1 MKREL
6 RIPGFDYRRLEVNEA
21 SYLVA
26 MGGEGPPVLLLHG
39 YPQTHYCWHR
49 VAPELVRSHAV
60 IAIDLRGY
68 GASRAP
74 RGGPLG
80 EGYSKREMAAD
91 AVSLLDALGIE
102 RPAVVGHDRGGRVA
116 YRMALDHPERVERL
130 AVLNVVPTVEQF
142 DRVTPAN
149 AIDYWPWFFLAQPP
163 PFPERLIAA
172 APQHYLRS
180 VIAAWAAWPERIGTE
195 AMAHYVE
202 AFDEATIAATCADY
216 RASFHI
222 DRPLDAADRTA
233 GRQIGC
239 PLLVVWASWT
249 RASSVR
255 TSRPQRVRQK
265 DLWTCG
271 AAGPIASKGEGSRR
285 ATSSPRRHPPTC
297 SMPSPRSSPRGS
309 DPPGKSRRGYS
320 YASDSST
327 SSRDAR
333 RAGPIAASTPA
344 SAASTSRISRDPIGN
359 ESEKPSSASGREIRT
374 EKTIPRIEPR
384 IAPIS
389 AVITAS

>member
-233 GRQIGC
+233 GRRIGC
-239 PLLVVWASWT
+239 PLLVVWGELDEGFVGADEPT
-249 RASSVR
+249 AA
-255 TSRPQRVRQK
+255 RPAEGPLDVWRRWADRVEGR
-265 DLWTCG
+265 G
-271 AAGPIASKGEGSRR
+271 IASGHFIAEEAPSDLLDAVAPFLAARLGS
-285 ATSSPRRHPPTC
+285 
-297 SMPSPRSSPRGS
+297 
-309 DPPGKSRRGYS
+309 
-320 YASDSST
+320 
-327 SSRDAR
+327 
-333 RAGPIAASTPA
+333 AG
-344 SAASTSRISRDPIGN
+344 
-359 ESEKPSSASGREIRT
+359 
-374 EKTIPRIEPR
+374 
-384 IAPIS
+384 
-389 AVITAS
+389 